1 VRTRRLLWAG
11 GAPVRWAMLALIRV
25 YQLTLSAWLG
35 GQCRFYPSC
44 SQYAR
49 EAIQV
54 HGALRGSGLAA
65 WRILRCGPFTD
76 GGFDPVP
83 RARTRRAL
91 YESVI
96 QGHGEAGGV
105 GP

>member
-83 RARTRRAL
+83 PARTRRAL

-96 QGHGEAGGV
+96 QSHGEAGGA

>member
-1 VRTRRLLWAG
+1 MRTRRLLWAA
-11 GAPVRWAMLALIRV
+11 GAPVRWAILALIRV

-35 GQCRFYPSC
+35 GQCRYYPSC

-83 RARTRRAL
+83 RAGTRRML

-96 QGHGEAGGV
+96 QDDGEARGV
-105 GP
+105 DP

>member
-1 VRTRRLLWAG
+1 
-11 GAPVRWAMLALIRV
+11 MLALIRM

-76 GGFDPVP
+76 GGFDPVS

-105 GP
+105 DP